1 MLRAIEAWALRRAVA
16 RGMEGKAD
24 GRLLWVR
31 GDGEV
36 VDLGP
41 TTTRRLLDLG
51 WAVGVAY
58 RYSRDRGEKGRLA
71 PLRVWMGEVSGAIR
85 SSSSSK

>member
-1 MLRAIEAWALRRAVA
+1 MLRWLELWALRRAVD
-16 RGMEGKAD
+16 RGVERDGE

-31 GDGEV
+31 RDGEV

-41 TTTRRLLDLG
+41 ATTRRLLDLG

-58 RYSRDRGEKGRLA
+58 RYTRDRGEKGRLA
-71 PLRVWMGEVSGAIR
+71 PLRVWMGEVARAIKA
-85 SSSSSK
+85 SSSSK